1 MYIADT
7 SSKPAQSPASSKK
20 YRPIFSAQNDDNT
33 NASTLSFQ
41 HIPIVEKLLPTVFK
55 TTVPAYSVRFIIWT
69 PNMYILWLYNFYS
82 FSLNI
87 GTGYFK
93 RFLRIDSL
101 CGIFSSGDKRKKK
114 CEEIS
119 QLVGFKHSFSNIIY
133 DVENAKIAEKK
144 CSKHEPVI
152 ENKEYSNSLS
162 GKNTAVKMF
171 QCPFKNK
178 DGSRQ
183 GGYYVCQGVDSN
195 FFFFFHSDKS
205 NLKKLIGYYS
215 KTVGERL
222 PKKAQPTV
230 DDTLSPS
237 EIHNPLNFSPHDPPN
252 TEPKEW
258 SLIQAL
264 KLIKI
269 E

>member
-1 MYIADT
+1 MT
-7 SSKPAQSPASSKK
+7 Q
-20 YRPIFSAQNDDNT
+20 
-33 NASTLSFQ
+33 
-41 HIPIVEKLLPTVFK
+41 
-55 TTVPAYSVRFIIWT
+55 VRG
-69 PNMYILWLYNFYS
+69 S
-82 FSLNI
+82 QNI
-87 GTGYFK
+87 GP
-93 RFLRIDSL
+93 L
-101 CGIFSSGDKRKKK
+101 SSVVYDTTCGDKRKKK

-152 ENKEYSNSLS
+152 ENEEYSNSLS

-178 DGSRQ
+178 DG
-183 GGYYVCQGVDSN
+183 
-195 FFFFFHSDKS
+195 DKS

-237 EIHNPLNFSPHDPPN
+237 EIHNPLNFPPHDPPN
-252 TEPKEW
+252 TEPKE
-258 SLIQAL
+258 
-264 KLIKI
+264 
-269 E
+269 